1 MRTKSNGG
9 TNEGTKTPKM
19 AWNPYVKW
27 YTRQDS
33 NLQPSGSKPDILS
46 S

>member
-1 MRTKSNGG
+1 MFLVNGQQLG
-9 TNEGTKTPKM
+9 LPQSG
-19 AWNPYVKW
+19 KW
-27 YTRQDS
+27 RTRQDS